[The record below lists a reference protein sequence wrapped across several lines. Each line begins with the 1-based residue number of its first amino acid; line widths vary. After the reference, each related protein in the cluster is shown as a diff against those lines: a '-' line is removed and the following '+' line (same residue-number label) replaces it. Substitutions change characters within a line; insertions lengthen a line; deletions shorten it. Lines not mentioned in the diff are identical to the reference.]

1 MEAGV
6 RYAGF
11 WRRFSASLLDTVVL
25 MLPIA
30 LIVPARGSQAL
41 LRTLMRQFTA
51 TLAGARPAPLP
62 WRRLFEVAGPQTIVA
77 TVAIV
82 VFWVALLG
90 TPGKLLLGCHVVD
103 ATSGQALS
111 VRQAVVRNLA
121 YIISLI
127 PFGLGFLWIA
137 WDPRK
142 QGLHDKLAHSV
153 VILVPHRW
161 RK

>member
-1 MEAGV
+1 MESGV

-11 WRRFSASLLDTVVL
+11 WRRFAASLLDTVVL
-25 MLPIA
+25 MLPLS
-30 LIVPARGSQAL
+30 LIVPARGTQAL
-41 LRTLMRQFTA
+41 LRTLMRQLTA
-51 TLAGARPAPLP
+51 TLAGARPTPLP
-62 WRRLFEVAGPQTIVA
+62 WRRLFDVAGPQTIVV
-77 TVAIV
+77 TVVIII
-82 VFWVALLG
+82 FWVTLLG

-121 YIISLI
+121 YILSLI

-153 VILVPHRW
+153 VIRVPRRW